1 MDRSELLRSA
11 KASYYEAQ
19 QNIID
24 LTNELKRIK
33 TTSSVKDKLIAFD
46 GLLQL
51 IMINVASQDG
61 VFLKAEKDFI
71 TQICDYYDIM
81 QVAGVSWD
89 AFLRFDR
96 TGLKNIVADVNTKI
110 ADPLSVPF
118 SGYSSLDSEKL
129 LELEM
134 NVSNICH
141 CLACIDGDTR
151 ESSDYIREWGAGIEI
166 FDKAFKNR
174 CLIIAPTKPVFYGFD
189 KDYETRDI
197 SIHIVDVEFDCES
210 EEARVYLD
218 IKNKQHRKLRIWFK
232 NIGIWSDDT
241 DQEICDGY
249 KQLAELNGYERDEY
263 CYCVEDS
270 LFERLYLTPYF
281 VDNNPYNTDKCCSE
295 LVFMLTYDFGDNE
308 DVDISKWVLDAMEF
322 SIEGEFD
329 DWEDDSNEDENANT
343 SYPSSEFDSSSWNVE
358 SILRQEGYTVSQREG
373 LTDYERQNILCN
385 VINSGKMSKRQIV
398 EHIELQ
404 MNLRK
409 NNATYDVAISKWERD
424 VAFLRTI

>member
-1 MDRSELLRSA
+1 MDKTELLKSA
-11 KASYYEAQ
+11 KSSYYDAQ
-19 QNIID
+19 KDIID
-24 LTNELKRIK
+24 LTAELQNP
-33 TTSSVKDKLIAFD
+33 SVSAKQNLVAFD

-51 IMINVASQDG
+51 IMVNVAVQDG
-61 VFLKAEKDFI
+61 MFLKAEKDFI
-71 TQICDYYDIM
+71 ENFCDYGDIM
-81 QVAGVSWD
+81 QMAGLSWD
-89 AFLRFDR
+89 AFLRFNGDA
-96 TGLKNIVADVNTKI
+96 LKNIIAEVNTKLM
-110 ADPLSVPF
+110 DLLSTTF
-118 SGYSSLDSEKL
+118 SSYYELNPDKVLD
-129 LELEM
+129 LEV
-134 NVSNICH
+134 NISNICH
-141 CLACIDGDTR
+141 SLACIDGDTC
-151 ESSDYIREWGAGIEI
+151 EDSDYIREWGAGMEI

-174 CLIIAPTKPVFYGFD
+174 TLIIAPTKPVFYGFD

-270 LFERLYLTPYF
+270 LFERLYLTPCF
-281 VDNNPYNTDKCCSE
+281 VVNNPYNTDKCCSE

-329 DWEDDSNEDENANT
+329 DWEDDSDEEENANT

-385 VINSGKMSKRQIV
+385 VINSGKMSKRQVV

-404 MNLRK
+404 INLRK
-409 NNATYDVAISKWERD
+409 NKRMYNLAIAKWERD
-424 VAFLRTI
+424 VEFLRKL